1 MTPAASS
8 IHIIKRSP
16 MTTPP
21 ITKVAESK
29 KRDAMKGAKNVVQ

>member
-1 MTPAASS
+1 
-8 IHIIKRSP
+8 